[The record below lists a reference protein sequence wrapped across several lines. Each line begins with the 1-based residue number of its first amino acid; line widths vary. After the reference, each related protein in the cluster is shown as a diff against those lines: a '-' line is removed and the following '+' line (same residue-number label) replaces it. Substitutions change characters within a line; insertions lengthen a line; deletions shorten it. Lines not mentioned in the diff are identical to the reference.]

1 MSTQSAIANLEKTID
16 HSYRAHSAK
25 RVVMA
30 ALLLALVSIV
40 VSWAV
45 YDVTLNVLITTAAFA
60 VSSLLMVNLAIFA
73 IVPPTGKLADS
84 KALMLAAL
92 KDPERIKSMGKNKV
106 ALVDG
111 QGQMRGLSRF
121 EQGLWGK
128 FIIPYLVKNG
138 SRSGAES
145 TETNAIKQRRAELSA
160 LEQQLHA
167 ERDKLKEE
175 RAVLETRTDELSQQG
190 KQLKAQE
197 LTLAALQRE
206 LADDRHQF
214 ETKKTELEQTQDS
227 LQCAQA
233 PVGNDA
239 TDLEQR
245 ESELEERLRYVATV
259 ENDLIERL
267 NRLSEREASVEQT
280 EVEAGLRKD

>member
-1 MSTQSAIANLEKTID
+1 MSTQSAIANLEKSID
-16 HSYRAHSAK
+16 HGYRAHSAK

-111 QGQMRGLSRF
+111 QGQIRGLSRF

-128 FIIPYLVKNG
+128 FIIPYLVKNS

>member
-1 MSTQSAIANLEKTID
+1 MSTQSAIANLEKSID
-16 HSYRAHSAK
+16 QSYRAHSAK

-111 QGQMRGLSRF
+111 QGQIRGLSRF

-128 FIIPYLVKNG
+128 FIIPYLVKNS